1 MNNQTFKKT
10 YNILINEIEN
20 LFILKFNEILN
31 ASYKTKKITT
41 KGTIHYTKDFPK
53 KFKNWNI
60 NIKKYLMNYSK

>member
-31 ASYKTKKITT
+31 AS
-41 KGTIHYTKDFPK
+41 
-53 KFKNWNI
+53 
-60 NIKKYLMNYSK
+60 